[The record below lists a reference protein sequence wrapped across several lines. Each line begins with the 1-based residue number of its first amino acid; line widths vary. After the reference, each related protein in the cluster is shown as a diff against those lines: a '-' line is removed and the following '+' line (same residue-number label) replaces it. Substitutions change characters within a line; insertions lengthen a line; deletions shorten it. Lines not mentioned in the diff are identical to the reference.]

1 MTRTVRNAL
10 AEIIRGA
17 LRPSAPHAS
26 STPHAIDALD
36 VLARLLA
43 TARPVE
49 ASNEVAREL
58 GALVSASGDRDRIH
72 VVAAPALA
80 AVRDEARERVRRAL
94 DARRRWRRRQ
104 AHPAARAGDLS
115 ETLRRAAA
123 LFDAQLY
130 FEVHEELE
138 IPWRDAGGDTRRVL
152 QGLVQVAVGL
162 HHGEAGNVE
171 SMRRLFASGR
181 AKLTPNLPAWHGVD
195 LAALLRGIDAYEAAR
210 ERHGAARAP
219 RMIVA

>member
-17 LRPSAPHAS
+17 LRPTSAPHAPD
-26 STPHAIDALD
+26 TIDALD

-58 GALVSASGDRDRIH
+58 GALVSASGDRDRVR

-80 AVRDEARERVRRAL
+80 AVRDEARERIRRAL

-104 AHPAARAGDLS
+104 AHPAPRAGDLS

-123 LFDAQLY
+123 LFDARLY

-138 IPWRDAGGDTRRVL
+138 IPWRDASGDTRRVL
-152 QGLVQVAVGL
+152 QGLVQLAVGL
-162 HHGEAGNVE
+162 HHEEAGNVE

-181 AKLTPNLPAWHGVD
+181 AKLTPSLPAWRGVD
-195 LAALLRGIDAYEAAR
+195 LAALLRAIDAYEVAR